1 MPAGKR
7 VEPHEATIDVIAL
20 EGGQYWKRDTSACQS
35 RVIIEFLRDALTFFL
50 NIPTYSEEDLIT
62 AITTFR
68 NGEYT
73 SIRACAYAFNIPRL
87 TPYFSALDSNFT
99 FYFARITE
107 DTLDSRRKDS
117 LKVCLSTLEVRLPY
131 YPSFNERSR

>member
-20 EGGQYWKRDTSACQS
+20 EAGQYWKRDTSACQS

-50 NIPTYSEEDLIT
+50 NMPTYSEEDLIT
-62 AITTFR
+62 SITTFR

-73 SIRACAYAFNIPRL
+73 SIRGCAYAFNIPRL
-87 TPYFSALDSNFT
+87 TLT
-99 FYFARITE
+99 
-107 DTLDSRRKDS
+107 SR
-117 LKVCLSTLEVRLPY
+117 L
-131 YPSFNERSR
+131 